1 MPWRCLTSSEKGQTQ
16 SAKQQWSALQDGY
29 RCSRSHRLL
38 RQGLPHLFLG
48 IYVLQAW
55 RACSMMEPWQHLLP
69 GSLFAAETG
78 TSCSKIHALAL
89 LDIFPERT
97 KAISQTA
104 VVNTALQAGYRCS
117 RRHRLLRQG
126 LPHLFLGIYVLQAW
140 RACSMMEPWQH
151 LLPGSLFA
159 AETGTSCSK
168 IHALAP
174 KLAHPAAR
182 YMPWRC
188 LTSSQK
194 GQKPSAKQQW
204 STLRFKPATGA
215 QGVIG
220 YFGRASRTCS

>member
-1 MPWRCLTSSEKGQTQ
+1 MCWPRHADQAQLEEVVHRCGLDDSPDQEEWAAICHTR
-16 SAKQQWSALQDGY
+16 QQHT
-29 RCSRSHRLL
+29 HRVAAWHLL
-38 RQGLPHLFLG
+38 RRFGRVNTTLATCH
-48 IYVLQAW
+48 V
-55 RACSMMEPWQHLLP
+55 WQDIP
-69 GSLFAAETG
+69 DVPAAETS
-78 TSCSKIHALAL
+78 TSCSKIHAVAL

-151 LLPGSLFA
+151 LLPRSLFA

-168 IHALAP
+168 IHAVALLDIFP
-174 KLAHPAAR
+174 ER
-182 YMPWRC
+182 
-188 LTSSQK
+188 T
-194 GQKPSAKQQW
+194 KPSAKQQW